1 MPQEKGSKKKAP
13 HRLAPMG
20 GKGKKPDLAPSSAK
34 LVAKVE
40 RWSSPP
46 PPPTAHSSNS
56 LLTKNKKKKKK
67 KKKPKVKVEPLHAM
81 EDELAGNKVKLPA
94 IQNITA
100 GDVGGSGSQSKSSLW
115 KRARKHSLTMIE
127 TVLSQ
132 GLVRLT

>member
-1 MPQEKGSKKKAP
+1 MCTLK
-13 HRLAPMG
+13 
-20 GKGKKPDLAPSSAK
+20 KGKKK
-34 LVAKVE
+34 KGN
-40 RWSSPP
+40 RRRRRRKK
-46 PPPTAHSSNS
+46 
-56 LLTKNKKKKKK
+56 KNKKKKKK

-100 GDVGGSGSQSKSSLW
+100 GDVGGSDSQSKSSLW